1 MKLDFDNLEAKIQ
14 AKSGFSPCLGKVT
27 KIVGLIIEADGL
39 KTQLGELC
47 YIERETNHMIDDLG
61 IADLGRNLLEERA
74 LKAEVVGFRDT
85 KTLLM
90 PLGEMRDIQM
100 GAAVIPSSKPITI
113 NIGPQLLG
121 RVIDPFG
128 NFIDDGIQIKAK
140 EELRQWSDSPHPL
153 KRSRITER
161 IHFGLRAIDAFLS
174 CGMGQRLG
182 IFSGSGIGKSTLLGM
197 LARNSNADLNVIALV
212 GERGR
217 EVREFI
223 EDNLGAEGLKKS
235 IVIVATG
242 DEANL
247 LKVKAA
253 LFAHSIAE
261 YFRDIHGKN
270 VLLMLDSVTRVALAQ
285 REIGLAIGEPPA
297 TRGYTPSVF
306 ALLPKLLERSGTGS
320 KGTITALYT
329 VLVEGDDLNEPVS
342 DIVRGV
348 LDGHIVLSRALAERN
363 HFPAIDVLASIS
375 RVMPQVVDDKHRV
388 IASQIRSL
396 LATYKEAQDLI
407 NIGAYHQGSNPEI
420 DKAIKAY
427 PKIIQLLKQDV
438 SEHTDYGDLLDQMAK
453 IIV

>member
-1 MKLDFDNLEAKIQ
+1 MALDFTSLEAKIN
-14 AKSGFSPCLGKVT
+14 ARESFSRCLGRVT

-39 KTQLGELC
+39 HAQMGELC
-47 YIERETNHMIDDLG
+47 YIDTGLQP
-61 IADLGRNLLEERA
+61 
-74 LKAEVVGFRDT
+74 LKAEVVGFRDGMT
-85 KTLLM
+85 MLM
-90 PLGEMRDIQM
+90 PLGEMTDIRM
-100 GAAVIPSSKPITI
+100 GAEVTPSGKQVSIKV
-113 NIGPQLLG
+113 GPQLLG

-128 NFIDDGIQIKAK
+128 QMLDDK
-140 EELRQWSDSPHPL
+140 EAPMLTDEVTQWSAAPHPL
-153 KRSRITER
+153 KRARITKP
-161 IHFGLRAIDAFLS
+161 IHFGVRALDGFLT

-182 IFSGSGIGKSTLLGM
+182 IFSGSGVGKSTLQGM
-197 LARNSNADLNVIALV
+197 LARNSDADLNVIALI

-223 EDNLGAEGLKKS
+223 EDSLGAEGLKKS

-242 DEANL
+242 DQPNL

-261 YFRDIHGKN
+261 YFRDTHGKN
-270 VLLMLDSVTRVALAQ
+270 VLLMLDSVTRIALAQ
-285 REIGLAIGEPPA
+285 REIGLAVGEPPA

-306 ALLPKLLERSGTGS
+306 ALLPKLLERSGTS
-320 KGTITALYT
+320 DKGTITAIYT

-348 LDGHIVLSRALAERN
+348 LDGHVVLTRELAERN
-363 HFPAIDVLASIS
+363 HFPAIDLLASVS
-375 RVMPQVVDDKHRV
+375 RVMPQIVEPNHRE
-388 IASQIRSL
+388 IASKIKSM
-396 LATYKEAQDLI
+396 LATYREAQDLI

-438 SEHTDYGDLLDQMAK
+438 DDTTDYNDLMTK
-453 IIV
+453 MIRVIS